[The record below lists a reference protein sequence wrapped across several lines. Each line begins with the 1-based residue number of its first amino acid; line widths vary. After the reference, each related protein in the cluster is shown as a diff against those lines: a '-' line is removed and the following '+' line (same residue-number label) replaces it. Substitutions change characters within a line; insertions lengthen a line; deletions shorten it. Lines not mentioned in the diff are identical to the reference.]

1 MANHGILPHDGKNIP
16 LKFLGE
22 ALVDSFNFSRSLVKD
37 TVNNVAKLYGRERID
52 LRFEFIILDFN

>member
-22 ALVDSFNFSRSLVKD
+22 ALVDSFNFSPSLVRD
-37 TVNNVAKLYGRERID
+37 TVNSVAKLYGRERIS
-52 LRFEFIILDFN
+52 LRFEFIIPDFN